1 MIHILRSKN
10 GEFYR
15 VNTAHNY
22 EPLGDI
28 ETVKSKKSVIKNILA
43 DWKQNFNGGV
53 HESESIMFQDD
64 TLPAP
69 AVFSLFADGSI
80 FPAFEIKTVA
90 IKPKKK
96 K

>member
-10 GEFYR
+10 KQFYR

-28 ETVKSKKSVIKNILA
+28 ETLKTKKAVIKNILA
-43 DWKQNFNGGV
+43 DWKENFNGGF
-53 HESESIMFQDD
+53 HAEESIFFQDD
-64 TLPAP
+64 TLKEP

-80 FPAFEIKTVA
+80 FQAFQITLTD
-90 IKPKKK
+90 IKKK